1 MWRQSCMIF
10 YLVQNVGQR
19 LKKTSFHGSRL
30 TLNFMIL
37 PPNHLCSANLTGE
50 TILWYS
56 LEPHSHRTAFR
67 QHKAYFP
74 PSNHSTNTSKTSPGA
89 SSTRKC
95 PTPPPIPFATNRVPL
110 VHIARPNTLP
120 KKPPTPP
127 SPPATSPHRRHTHS
141 PHDPHTSRARRPAA
155 QTRRKTQ
162 RPHRPRRVI

>member
-95 PTPPPIPFATNRVPL
+95 PTPPPYPLRHQPRPPRPHSPTKYPSEKTTNTPL
-110 VHIARPNTLP
+110 SPSHIS
-120 KKPPTPP
+120 P
-127 SPPATSPHRRHTHS
+127 SPPYAL
-141 PHDPHTSRARRPAA
+141 AA
-155 QTRRKTQ
+155 
-162 RPHRPRRVI
+162 